1 MAKIG
6 KPARRAASVD
16 ATQMIRIDGGRST
29 EIGAD
34 QRLAVGR
41 ALTISV
47 GGDATLDIGAGITLS
62 ATKVKLRALQELRL
76 EVGSSQLVLKPNGDI
91 QIKGNRIEIFGSGE
105 VHLKG
110 ANVHSN

>member
-1 MAKIG
+1 
-6 KPARRAASVD
+6 
-16 ATQMIRIDGGRST
+16 
-29 EIGAD
+29 
-34 QRLAVGR
+34 
-41 ALTISV
+41 
-47 GGDATLDIGAGITLS
+47 
-62 ATKVKLRALQELRL
+62 VKLRALQELRL